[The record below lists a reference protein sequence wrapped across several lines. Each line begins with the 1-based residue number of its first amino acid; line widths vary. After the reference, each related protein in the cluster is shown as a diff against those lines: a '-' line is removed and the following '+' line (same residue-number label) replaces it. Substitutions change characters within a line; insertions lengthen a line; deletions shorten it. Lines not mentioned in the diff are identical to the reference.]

1 MFVMNSEKSRI
12 INFRAFAF
20 GALVAIASVFFTFKC
35 FDSLFYLIPF
45 GLFVVGFCVYL
56 IIFKRFYKLIYFFGV
71 AIVFTGSLLI
81 SVFTYNDFSIDNK
94 TIDMSGRV
102 CQIYS
107 SSENHTSVIVENLKV
122 ENKSLSGKMLLTIY
136 NCDDIDIGDKISYT
150 CKAKS
155 YDVFKLVKDNYSFY
169 KNNVKYRANVN
180 ISKCTIKQGSLTFVE
195 KYKLSTKDNLINV
208 MGSNSGG
215 VAYALLFGDKTLIDE
230 DIYTLFA
237 SSGTAHL
244 LAISGLHISVII
256 GLLYFLI
263 KKIKIKNIFKFLIM
277 FVVLGCYCYLCDF
290 SVSVVRASIM
300 GLVLIGTSLAGYRYD
315 SLNSLGLACMIILLF
330 LPLALFNAGFLL
342 SFVAVFAII
351 LFAKV
356 AEKFGIKNK
365 ILKKIVASIF
375 TTFVVTLMTYPICAS
390 FFKEFSLYTIFAN
403 LLVIPIFSVAFVLV
417 LAFHL
422 FAYLGLNFLLFVP
435 KVLFEVVF
443 AINNFFAKLPFA
455 TIKTTAI
462 SLIVT
467 ILIFVLCFVISRFV
481 MLKAKGKAIVCS
493 VIYIVCLAITFA
505 TAIINTKQSFAY
517 FDTEIY
523 DCILVDGNNNYL
535 ISPDISKTNNYNI
548 KDSLKSKNIIFLKG
562 IIFRQKDNFEVK
574 QLQNFL
580 RYFDDVVVYIPA
592 GHKACANLK
601 SSKVDFVEYG
611 DNLVIN
617 KNLQLSTS
625 VLGDGFLTNI
635 VFKNKIITFVSNIN
649 IEDFEK
655 INYNID
661 YLVYEEMF
669 DNIFVSD
676 IIIKEKHIN
685 F

>member
-1 MFVMNSEKSRI
+1 MNSEKSRI

-20 GALVAIASVFFTFKC
+20 GALVAIASIFFTFKC

-45 GLFVVGFCVYL
+45 GLFIAGFCIYL
-56 IIFKRFYKLIYFFGV
+56 IIFKRYYKLIYFFGI
-71 AIVFTGSLLI
+71 AIVFAGSLLI

-94 TIDMSGRV
+94 TVDMSGRV

-107 SSENHTSVIVENLKV
+107 SSENYTSVIVEDLKADN
-122 ENKSLSGKMLLTIY
+122 ESLPGKMLLTIY
-136 NCDDIDIGDKISYT
+136 NCDDINIGDKITYT

-155 YDVFKLVKDNYSFY
+155 YDVFKLIEDNYSFY
-169 KNNVKYRANVN
+169 KNNIKYKANVN
-180 ISKCTIKQGSLTFVE
+180 ISKCTIKEGSLTFVE
-195 KYKLSTKDNLINV
+195 KYKLSTKDNLINT
-208 MGSNSGG
+208 MGSDSGG
-215 VAYALLFGDKTLIDE
+215 VAYALLFGDKTLIDK

-237 SSGTAHL
+237 SSGTSHL

-256 GLLYFLI
+256 GLLYFFI
-263 KKIKIKNIFKFLIM
+263 KKIRIKNIFKFLIM
-277 FVVLGCYCYLCDF
+277 LVVLGCYCYLCDF

-300 GLVLIGTSLAGYRYD
+300 GLVLIATSLAGYRYD
-315 SLNSLGLACMIILLF
+315 SLNSLGLACMVILLF
-330 LPLALFNAGFLL
+330 LPLALFNVGFLL

-403 LLVIPIFSVAFVLV
+403 LIVIPIFSVAFVLV

-422 FAYLGLNFLLFVP
+422 LAYLGVNFLLFVP
-435 KVLFEVVF
+435 KVLFEVIF
-443 AINNFFAKLPFA
+443 AINNFFARLPFA

-462 SLIVT
+462 SLLVT
-467 ILIFVLCFVISRFV
+467 ILIFVFCFVISRFV
-481 MLKAKGKAIVCS
+481 MLKAKGKVIVCS
-493 VIYIVCLAITFA
+493 ILYVVCLATIFA
-505 TAIINTKQSFAY
+505 TAIINANQAFAY

-523 DCILVDGNNNYL
+523 ACVLVDGNSNYL

-548 KDSLKSKNIIFLKG
+548 KDSLKSKNIISLDG
-562 IIFRQKDNFEVK
+562 IIFTQEDDFEVK
-574 QLQNFL
+574 LLQNFL
-580 RYFDDVVVYIPA
+580 RYFDGAKVYIPA
-592 GHKACANLK
+592 GHKASANLK
-601 SSKVDFVEYG
+601 SSKVDFVEYK
-611 DNLVIN
+611 DSFVISN
-617 KNLQLSTS
+617 NIQLSTNAFS
-625 VLGDGFLTNI
+625 DGVLTNI
-635 VFKNKIITFVSNIN
+635 AFKNKIITFASNIN

-676 IIIKEKHIN
+676 IIINEKHIN